1 MKKLLTLLFATLL
14 LIALVACG
22 TANEEDEAAEDNN
35 NAGETEGAEEGTE
48 EKTEDQEVTE
58 LVVGASSVPHAE
70 ILEEAK
76 PLLEE
81 QGIEL
86 KIEVYQDY
94 VFPNDDLESG
104 TLDANYFQHI
114 PYLESQME
122 EKGFDFVNIGGI
134 HIEPMGIYSQ
144 NIESID
150 DIEEGT
156 VVIMSNSV
164 ADHGRVLSLLEREGL
179 ITLAEDVEAVDATV
193 QDVAENPLNLEFDTD
208 IDAGFLPEFYERE
221 ADALVAINTN
231 YAIEADLVPTDDALI
246 LEGSESPYVNVI
258 AARAEDEDN
267 EALHTLVEVLRSEEI
282 QTFIEEDYEG
292 AVVPVSE

>member
-150 DIEEGT
+150 DIDEGT

>member
-1 MKKLLTLLFATLL
+1 VKKLLTLLFATLL
-14 LIALVACG
+14 LFALAACG
-22 TANEEDEAAEDNN
+22 TANEEDEAADNN
-35 NAGETEGAEEGTE
+35 NGEETEGTE
-48 EKTEDQEVTE
+48 EQELTE

-86 KIEVYQDY
+86 EVEVYQDY

-114 PYLESQME
+114 PYLEAQME

-144 NIESID
+144 NIKSID
-150 DIEEGT
+150 DIENGT

-179 ITLAEDVEAVDATV
+179 ITLDEDVEAVDATV
-193 QDVAENPLNLEFDTD
+193 QDVVENPRNLEFDTD

-258 AARAEDEDN
+258 AARAEDEDS

-282 QTFIEEDYEG
+282 QTFIEEKYEG
-292 AVVPVSE
+292 AVVPVNE

>member
-14 LIALVACG
+14 LFALAACG
-22 TANEEDEAAEDNN
+22 TANEEDKAADSN
-35 NAGETEGAEEGTE
+35 NAGETEETEQGNE
-48 EKTEDQEVTE
+48 EKEVTE
-58 LVVGASSVPHAE
+58 LVVGATSTPHAE
-70 ILEEAK
+70 VLEKAK
-76 PLLEE
+76 PILKEK
-81 QGIEL
+81 GIEL
-86 KIEVYQDY
+86 KIEIYQEY
-94 VFPNDDLESG
+94 VFPNEDLASG

-114 PYLESQME
+114 PYLESQMA

-144 NIESID
+144 NIKSID
-150 DIEEGT
+150 DIKEGT

-179 ITLAEDVEAVDATV
+179 IKIAEDVEAVDATV
-193 QDVAENPLNLEFDTD
+193 KDIVENPLNLEFDTD

-221 ADALVAINTN
+221 TDALVAINTN
-231 YAIEADLVPTDDALI
+231 YAIEAGLVPTEDALI
-246 LEGSESPYVNVI
+246 LEDSKSPYVNVI
-258 AARAEDEDN
+258 AARAEDKDN

-282 QTFIEEDYEG
+282 QTFIEEEYEG